1 VLVAIA
7 ALIGAGVAINHL
19 RLQFAPK
26 DPMMA
31 DCGPGLNYM
40 LENFPV
46 AEALKKVFTASG
58 ECSDINWSFLGITMP
73 GWCLIFFIALG
84 AGALWAGFKRRV

>member
-1 VLVAIA
+1 
-7 ALIGAGVAINHL
+7 
-19 RLQFAPK
+19 
-26 DPMMA
+26 
-31 DCGPGLNYM
+31 M